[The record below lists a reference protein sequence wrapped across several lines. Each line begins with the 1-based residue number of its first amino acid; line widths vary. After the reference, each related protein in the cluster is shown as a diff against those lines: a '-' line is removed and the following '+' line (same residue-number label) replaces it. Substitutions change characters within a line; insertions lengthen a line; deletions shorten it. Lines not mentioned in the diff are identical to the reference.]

1 MFHVKLAENNEAPQ
15 QQPTT
20 TNPKR
25 YVRSHGTLCSKCH
38 DAAPA
43 KGQRYC
49 NACHAAVM
57 RAHRA
62 KQKEKLTRITAL
74 AVNLMQ
80 AVQP

>member
-1 MFHVKLAENNEAPQ
+1 MFHVKPNEDPQ
-15 QQPTT
+15 QQSVSDRTR
-20 TNPKR
+20 R
-25 YVRSHGTLCSKCH
+25 YVRSHGALCSRCH

-62 KQKEKLTRITAL
+62 KKKEKLIRITAL
-74 AVNLMQ
+74 AVTLMQ
-80 AVQP
+80 EVQP